1 MEHKITAGTIAR
13 TIVLLLALVNQ
24 CLSMAG
30 IQVIPI
36 ADEDINTLVTTLWTV
51 VGVLIALVGL
61 GASITKL
68 VERVERELAQQA
80 AHSQESHWRLWAH
93 NDAQDQRL
101 DDHEKRISILE
112 KR

>member
-61 GASITKL
+61 GASIIKPIVTLTQSISKL
-68 VERVERELAQQA
+68 TVVVERIE
-80 AHSQESHWRLWAH
+80 
-93 NDAQDQRL
+93 
-101 DDHEKRISILE
+101 
-112 KR
+112 

>member
-51 VGVLIALVGL
+51 VAAVVAWWKNNSFSKAALDGD
-61 GASITKL
+61 AAM
-68 VERVERELAQQA
+68 RAEREG
-80 AHSQESHWRLWAH
+80 RV
-93 NDAQDQRL
+93 
-101 DDHEKRISILE
+101 
-112 KR
+112 

>member
-30 IQVIPI
+30 VQVIPI

-51 VGVLIALVGL
+51 CASLVAWWKNNSFTQSALDGD
-61 GASITKL
+61 AAM
-68 VERVERELAQQA
+68 RAEREG
-80 AHSQESHWRLWAH
+80 RV
-93 NDAQDQRL
+93 
-101 DDHEKRISILE
+101 
-112 KR
+112 

>member
-51 VGVLIALVGL
+51 VAAVVAWWKNNSFTRAALDGD
-61 GASITKL
+61 AAM
-68 VERVERELAQQA
+68 RAEREG
-80 AHSQESHWRLWAH
+80 RV
-93 NDAQDQRL
+93 
-101 DDHEKRISILE
+101 
-112 KR
+112 

>member
-36 ADEDINTLVTTLWTV
+36 ADEDINALVTTLWTV
-51 VGVLIALVGL
+51 VAAVVAWWKNNSFTRAARAGDAAMRQEK
-61 GASITKL
+61 GA
-68 VERVERELAQQA
+68 
-80 AHSQESHWRLWAH
+80 
-93 NDAQDQRL
+93 
-101 DDHEKRISILE
+101 
-112 KR
+112 

>member
-13 TIVLLLALVNQ
+13 TIVLLQALVNQ

-51 VGVLIALVGL
+51 VAAVVAWWKNNSFTRAALDGD
-61 GASITKL
+61 AAM
-68 VERVERELAQQA
+68 RAEREG
-80 AHSQESHWRLWAH
+80 RV
-93 NDAQDQRL
+93 
-101 DDHEKRISILE
+101 
-112 KR
+112 

>member
-1 MEHKITAGTIAR
+1 M
-13 TIVLLLALVNQ
+13 NQ

-61 GASITKL
+61 GASIIKPIVTLTRSITKL
-68 VERVERELAQQA
+68 TVVVERIE
-80 AHSQESHWRLWAH
+80 
-93 NDAQDQRL
+93 
-101 DDHEKRISILE
+101 
-112 KR
+112 

>member
-1 MEHKITAGTIAR
+1 MDTNKITAGTIAR

-51 VGVLIALVGL
+51 AAALV
-61 GASITKL
+61 AWWKNNSFTK
-68 VERVERELAQQA
+68 A
-80 AHSQESHWRLWAH
+80 ARDGDAVMRQEKA
-93 NDAQDQRL
+93 A
-101 DDHEKRISILE
+101 
-112 KR
+112 

>member
-1 MEHKITAGTIAR
+1 MENKITAGTIAR

-51 VGVLIALVGL
+51 AASLAAWWKNNSFTRAALDGDAL
-61 GASITKL
+61 MRREKGA
-68 VERVERELAQQA
+68 
-80 AHSQESHWRLWAH
+80 
-93 NDAQDQRL
+93 
-101 DDHEKRISILE
+101 
-112 KR
+112 

>member
-36 ADEDINTLVTTLWTV
+36 ADEDVNTLVTTLWTV
-51 VGVLIALVGL
+51 C
-61 GASITKL
+61 ASLAAWWKNNSFTRAAR
-68 VERVERELAQQA
+68 EADAAMRAEREG
-80 AHSQESHWRLWAH
+80 RV
-93 NDAQDQRL
+93 
-101 DDHEKRISILE
+101 
-112 KR
+112 